1 MVDFQL
7 QCLITGRYIDNNKL
21 LWFINQS
28 INYVWLITPIT
39 IVIIYIYM
47 IYKLWVLLPCWDNK
61 HDIELRHLNHYLKTE
76 FLFIRLQIILLVI
89 SLSYP
94 QSMIG
99 VSKKKHNPEQKT
111 ICTNITIY
119 IHLY

>member
-39 IVIIYIYM
+39 IVIIYIY
-47 IYKLWVLLPCWDNK
+47 IY
-61 HDIELRHLNHYLKTE
+61 DIQTLGASAMLG
-76 FLFIRLQIILLVI
+76 Q
-89 SLSYP
+89 
-94 QSMIG
+94 
-99 VSKKKHNPEQKT
+99 
-111 ICTNITIY
+111 
-119 IHLY
+119 

>member
-1 MVDFQL
+1 
-7 QCLITGRYIDNNKL
+7 
-21 LWFINQS
+21 
-28 INYVWLITPIT
+28 
-39 IVIIYIYM
+39 M

-99 VSKKKHNPEQKT
+99 VSKKKPSRTKNHMYKYN
-111 ICTNITIY
+111 
-119 IHLY
+119 HLYPSILM